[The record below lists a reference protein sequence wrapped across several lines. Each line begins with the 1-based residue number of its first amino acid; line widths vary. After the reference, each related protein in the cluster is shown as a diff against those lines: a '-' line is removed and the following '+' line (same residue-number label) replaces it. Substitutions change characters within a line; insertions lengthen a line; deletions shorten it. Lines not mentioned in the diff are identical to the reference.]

1 MYSRRDQARQI
12 AKQMGELRD
21 LKMTEFVLPF
31 FVEAAREE
39 REVEE
44 KSDKQRCLKQLEEAL
59 VERTGMKVFASGR
72 QILAVL
78 LVAKGWM
85 QRFVTQAIIASAMN
99 LKEKL
104 WKESD
109 DAE

>member
-12 AKQMGELRD
+12 AKQMGEAGRIKL
-21 LKMTEFVLPF
+21 TEFVLPF

-39 REVEE
+39 REIEE

-59 VERTGMKVFASGR
+59 VERTGMKVFKAGKPM
-72 QILAVL
+72 LAVM
-78 LVAKGWM
+78 LVARGWM
-85 QRFVTQAIIASAMN
+85 ERFVSQAIIASAMN

-104 WKESD
+104 GKESD
-109 DAE
+109 NAE

>member
-1 MYSRRDQARQI
+1 MYSRRDQARKI
-12 AKQMGELRD
+12 AQQMGELRD

-31 FVEAAREE
+31 FVEAAAEE
-39 REVEE
+39 RKIEE
-44 KSDKQRCLKQLEEAL
+44 TSDEPRCLKQLEEAL
-59 VERTGMKVFASGR
+59 VERTGRKIFTSGR
-72 QILAVL
+72 QMLAIM

-104 WKESD
+104 GEESD
-109 DAE
+109 NAE

>member
-12 AKQMGELRD
+12 AKQMGELKNMK
-21 LKMTEFVLPF
+21 LTEFVLPF

-39 REVEE
+39 RDIEE
-44 KSDKQRCLKQLEEAL
+44 TSETPRCLKQLEDAL
-59 VERTGMKVFASGR
+59 VERTGRKVFVSGK
-72 QILAVL
+72 QTLAIMM
-78 LVAKGWM
+78 VANGWM
-85 QRFVTQAIIASAMN
+85 QRFVTQAILASAMN

-104 WKESD
+104 GKESD

>member
-1 MYSRRDQARQI
+1 MYSRRDQARKI
-12 AKQMGELRD
+12 AKQMGELKQIK
-21 LKMTEFVLPF
+21 LTEFVLPF
-31 FVEAAREE
+31 FVEAAAEE
-39 REVEE
+39 RKIEE
-44 KSDKQRCLKQLEEAL
+44 TSEKPRCLKQLEEAL
-59 VERTGMKVFASGR
+59 VERTGSKVFASGR
-72 QILAVL
+72 KILAVM

-104 WKESD
+104 GKESD